1 MRFSSFF
8 FFFFGGGFTKN
19 ARKSTDL
26 SKNAHFSSSLEG
38 PMETS
43 WRNTASRFRDNVH
56 VYDK

>member
-1 MRFSSFF
+1 MRFSS